1 MFKGLTE
8 LNQKL
13 NQQVFTLNNSK
24 YFAGIMMIL
33 LNLGSRYLVME
44 LSETQEQ
51 MFNNVIIRRFIIF
64 TIVFI
69 ATRDIYVSLILTAI
83 FIVFVSN
90 LFNENSHYCIIKKQ
104 KKIFK
109 SVTKND
115 YEKAKS
121 LVKLYELQNES

>member
-13 NQQVFTLNNSK
+13 NQHVFTLNNSK

-33 LNLGSRYLVME
+33 LNLGSRYLIME
-44 LSETQEQ
+44 LSESQEQ
-51 MFNNVIIRRFIIF
+51 MFNNKIIRRFTIF

-69 ATRDIYVSLILTAI
+69 ATRDIYVSFILTAI
-83 FIVFVSN
+83 FIIFVSN
-90 LFNENSHYCIIKKQ
+90 LFNENSNYCIIKTQ

>member
-1 MFKGLTE
+1 MFKGLNE

-13 NQQVFTLNNSK
+13 NQHVFTLNNSK

-33 LNLGSRYLVME
+33 LNLGSRYLIME

-90 LFNENSHYCIIKKQ
+90 LFNENSNYCIIKKQ

-121 LVKLYELQNES
+121 VIKLYELQNES

>member
-13 NQQVFTLNNSK
+13 NQHVFTLNNSK

-121 LVKLYELQNES
+121 LVKLYDLQNES